1 VILLRS
7 RQINVLKLSLL
18 GTILSSLLLTAG
30 LSFFL
35 GGVTRAHQDFN
46 ADIARKISTLLLLA
60 VSSLIIPS
68 VFNSMVL
75 EQMWVP
81 EEHGTPVKGL
91 LPQSRGIA
99 LLLLFC
105 YSVWLLFTH
114 NTHRWLYNAPS
125 SKSTKKQSG
134 GNIPRKLL
142 QGNAA
147 SEAEPVHDEDEGDVC
162 EEYHMS
168 LPGAIVTLVVSVV
181 LLAFNT
187 QFASDSIQALL
198 QRRKVTQTFLS
209 LIILPLLSIDPM
221 AINMAMQDKMDVS
234 VSLAL
239 ERCMQT
245 SLMVIPLIVLLA
257 WCMGIN
263 EMDLVFSQFLIA
275 SFFASILVVT
285 YVVQKGRTN
294 W

>member
-1 VILLRS
+1 
-7 RQINVLKLSLL
+7 
-18 GTILSSLLLTAG
+18 
-30 LSFFL
+30 
-35 GGVTRAHQDFN
+35 
-46 ADIARKISTLLLLA
+46 
-60 VSSLIIPS
+60 
-68 VFNSMVL
+68 
-75 EQMWVP
+75 
-81 EEHGTPVKGL
+81 
-91 LPQSRGIA
+91 
-99 LLLLFC
+99 
-105 YSVWLLFTH
+105 
-114 NTHRWLYNAPS
+114 LYNAPS
-125 SKSTKKQSG
+125 SKRHPG
-134 GNIPRKLL
+134 GNIPKESL

-147 SEAEPVHDEDEGDVC
+147 SDSGPVDDEHEGDVC

-221 AINMAMQDKMDVS
+221 AISMAMQNKMDIS

-245 SLMVIPLIVLLA
+245 SLIVIPLIVLLA

-263 EMDLVFSQFLIA
+263 DMDLVFNQFLIA
-275 SFFASILVVT
+275 SLFTSILVVT
-285 YVVQKGRTN
+285 YVVQKGRSN